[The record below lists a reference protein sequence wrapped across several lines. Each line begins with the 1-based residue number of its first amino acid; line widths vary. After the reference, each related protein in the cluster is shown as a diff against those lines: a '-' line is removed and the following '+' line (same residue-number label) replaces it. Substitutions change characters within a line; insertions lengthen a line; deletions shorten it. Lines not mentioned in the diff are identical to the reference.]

1 MMVQIWVALG
11 GFNMCSKRK
20 FNSPSGIK
28 CFQNESVLPEEENY
42 RDCNL
47 EYSSV

>member
-1 MMVQIWVALG
+1 MFPNGNSIL
-11 GFNMCSKRK
+11 R
-20 FNSPSGIK
+20 SPSGIK

-42 RDCNL
+42 RDGNL